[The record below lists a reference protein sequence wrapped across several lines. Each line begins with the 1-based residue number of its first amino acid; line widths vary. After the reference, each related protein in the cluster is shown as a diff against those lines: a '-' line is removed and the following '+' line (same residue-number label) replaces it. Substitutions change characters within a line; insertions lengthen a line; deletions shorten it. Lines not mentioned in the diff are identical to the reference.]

1 MPRPK
6 KNPEDRKSYHL
17 RVPLTDAQRELV
29 EQACKIEDQD
39 LAGWARSLL
48 LDAAK
53 RSIRK
58 AGKTSADS
66 P

>member
-17 RVPLTDAQRELV
+17 RVPLADAQRALI
-29 EQACKIEDQD
+29 EQACKIEGQD
-39 LAGWARSLL
+39 LAGWARAIL

-58 AGKTSADS
+58 AGKPGAD
-66 P
+66 PG